1 MLIDRRTL
9 LRGTALLAFV
19 DLLQLS
25 TKVLA
30 RASQTSGS
38 LPTKLGL
45 DDSATRRVFKIEA
58 WDRSGNPTIAHS
70 QISLSQPAVDDMACD
85 EVAIKINQ
93 AWRTAWR

>member
-1 MLIDRRTL
+1 MVIDRRTL
-9 LRGTALLAFV
+9 LQVTALLPLV

-30 RASQTSGS
+30 RASQISGS

-45 DDSATRRVFKIEA
+45 EESAARCVFKIDG
-58 WDRSGNPTIAHS
+58 WDRSEKLATARS
-70 QISLSQPAVDDMACD
+70 QISVSQPAVDDMAYD
-85 EVAIKINQ
+85 AVFVKING